1 MFIVG
6 ELINCTRKKIGAAAA
21 ARDAATI
28 QEVALKQDA
37 AGAHMLDV
45 NGGIPG
51 QEVEVLSWLVD
62 VVQQVV
68 DLPLCL
74 DSSDPDALRAAL
86 PHCRQPAMVNS
97 ITDEADRFDRVMPL
111 LKEHD
116 AKVIGLA
123 MGPSGPPS
131 GIEDRVENATRL
143 IDHLTS
149 EGMALDD
156 IYVDPCVLPVSTG
169 PVHGIAVAEAITR
182 ITERYPGVH
191 TAVGLSNVSFGLPLR
206 KLLNQTFLALL
217 MSRGLDTIIMD
228 PADKQLK
235 AVLLAGEALLGHDE
249 YCMGYLRAYRK
260 GLLDLPGFPPAKP
273 QAAPGSAVPASARM
287 PEQSVTPAQG

>member
-1 MFIVG
+1 MYIVG
-6 ELINCTRKKIGAAAA
+6 ELINCTRKKVGAAAA

-28 QEVALKQDA
+28 REVAQKQAA

-51 QEVEVLSWLVD
+51 QEVEVLSWLVN
-62 VVQQVV
+62 VVQEAV

-86 PHCRQPAMVNS
+86 PLCRKPAMVNS
-97 ITDEADRFDRVMPL
+97 ITDETDRFGRVLPL
-111 LKEHD
+111 LKEHK

-123 MGPSGPPS
+123 MGPSGPPA
-131 GIEDRVENATRL
+131 GIDDRVAYASRL
-143 IDHLTS
+143 IDHLTA
-149 EGMALDD
+149 EGLTLDD
-156 IYVDPCVLPVSTG
+156 IYIDPCVLPVSTG

-182 ITERYPGVH
+182 ITAAYPGVH

-228 PADKQLK
+228 PADKHLM
-235 AVLLAGEALLGHDE
+235 ATLLAAEALLGRDE
-249 YCMGYLRAYRK
+249 YCMGWLRAFRK
-260 GLLDLPGFPPAKP
+260 GSLDLPGFTPAKP
-273 QAAPGSAVPASARM
+273 PAAHGATPAAAPAGAPG
-287 PEQSVTPAQG
+287 TP

>member
-1 MFIVG
+1 MYIVG
-6 ELINCTRKKIGAAAA
+6 ELINCTRKKVGAAAA
-21 ARDAATI
+21 ARDAAI
-28 QEVALKQDA
+28 IRDVALKQAA

-51 QEVEVLSWLVD
+51 QEADVLCWLVD
-62 VVQQVV
+62 VVQDAV

-86 PHCRQPAMVNS
+86 PRCRKPAMVNS

-111 LKEHD
+111 LKEHK

-123 MGPSGPPS
+123 MGPSGPPT
-131 GIEDRVENATRL
+131 GIEDRVEYASRL
-143 IDHLTS
+143 IDHLTA
-149 EGMALDD
+149 EGMLLDD
-156 IYVDPCVLPVSTG
+156 IYIDPCVLPVSTG
-169 PVHGIAVAEAITR
+169 PGHGIAVAEAITR
-182 ITERYPGVH
+182 ITARYPGVH

-228 PADKQLK
+228 PADRHLM
-235 AVLLAGEALLGHDE
+235 AIVLAGEALLGRDE
-249 YCMGYLRAYRK
+249 YCMGWLRAFRK
-260 GLLDLPGFPPAKP
+260 GLLDLPGFPPPKP
-273 QAAPGSAVPASARM
+273 ATTPGAAAGASGAPATAS
-287 PEQSVTPAQG
+287 PSPLG